1 MKSNEISNVRRARG
15 QLTIWALLFLAL
27 LPHPAFAIEPG
38 IEAYGN
44 DVDGVRHV
52 TATEAAD
59 ILEKFP
65 SVKVL
70 DVRTGLEY
78 NRGHISD
85 ATNIN
90 YYSFSFQKQ
99 LAALDKDITWLVH
112 CRTGVRSGKSLP
124 IMKSLGFTSII
135 HLDGGTS
142 AWTKAGQPLQKN
154 SS

>member
-1 MKSNEISNVRRARG
+1 MNFNQNTNTCTLRWQAT
-15 QLTIWALLFLAL
+15 LWAMILLAL
-27 LPHPAFAIEPG
+27 CSYPALAVEPG
-38 IEAYGN
+38 IEAYGSDIN
-44 DVDGVRHV
+44 GVRHV

-59 ILEKFP
+59 ILGKFP

-99 LAALDKDITWLVH
+99 LAALDKNITWLVH

-142 AWTKAGQPLQKN
+142 AWTRAGQPLQKN